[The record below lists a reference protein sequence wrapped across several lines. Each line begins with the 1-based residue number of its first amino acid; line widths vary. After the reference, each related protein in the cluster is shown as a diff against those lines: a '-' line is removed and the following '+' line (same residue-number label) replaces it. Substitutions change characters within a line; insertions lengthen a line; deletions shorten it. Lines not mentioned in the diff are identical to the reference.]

1 MEKVRLDKFLSNN
14 TPFSRS
20 EIKIA
25 LRHSNV
31 TVNGTKVRAGDEKI
45 NPESDEVLI
54 NGKAVRN
61 FKKVYLVINK
71 PSGIISASSDKTRK
85 TVVDLVPEE
94 YKHLDLFPVGRLDR
108 DTTGLLIITNDGEF
122 AHKVISPNN
131 CVEKCYRVLLDGEI
145 PKSAIKSF
153 EEGIILVDGTKCRP
167 AKLEIINKTVAHVTI
182 IEGKYHQVKRMFG
195 VIGLGVVKLHR
206 LSIGQ
211 LALPGNLK
219 EGECVEL
226 TSNEILEKTLKLTD
240 S

>member
-20 EIKIA
+20 EIKTA
-25 LRHSNV
+25 LRRSNV

-71 PSGIISASSDKTRK
+71 PSGIISASADKTRK
-85 TVVDLVPEE
+85 TVVDLVPND

-153 EEGIILVDGTKCRP
+153 EEGIILADGTKCRP
-167 AKLEIINKTVAHVTI
+167 AKLEIINKAVAQVTI
-182 IEGKYHQVKRMFG
+182 TEGKYHQVKRMFG